1 MAVATTGSTVPRRQL
16 GRYLRGARE
25 QARMTVRAAA
35 KALEWSEAKMWRI
48 ETGMVPL
55 RSHDV
60 EAMCRTYGA
69 SAELTEALTA
79 LARETK
85 ARGWWHAY
93 GDTIPRWFNIFVGL
107 EEAATSLQCYEPELV
122 PGLLQTADY
131 ARTIIR
137 AIEPDLDLVEVD
149 RRVEF
154 RMARQALLTRVTA
167 PPALTAVLNEAVI
180 RRPLGE
186 PWLMAAQYRKLAEL
200 SELPHVAVRILPIV
214 AGFHPG
220 VQSGSFV
227 ILRFPENGDGR
238 ETEPPTVYVQ
248 GFTGA
253 LYLDQPDEIKRY
265 DRAFDRLVAAT
276 ADDSGAKSREILWE
290 AAREVTG

>member
-16 GRYLRGARE
+16 GRYLRGSRE

-60 EAMCRTYGA
+60 EAMCRTYGV
-69 SAELTEALTA
+69 STELTEALTA
-79 LARETK
+79 LAKETK

-93 GDTIPRWFNIFVGL
+93 GEVIPSWFNVFVGL
-107 EEAATSLQCYEPELV
+107 EEAATSLQSYEPELV

-131 ARTIIR
+131 SRRVICIR
-137 AIEPDLDLVEVD
+137 NPDLDSAEVD

-154 RMARQALLTRVTA
+154 RMARQSLLTRATA
-167 PPALTAVLNEAVI
+167 PPAFTAILNEAVV
-180 RRPLGE
+180 RRPLADRR
-186 PWLMAAQYRKLAEL
+186 LMAEQCRKLTEL
-200 SELPHVAVRILPIV
+200 SELSHVDLRILPL
-214 AGFHPG
+214 ASGFHLG
-220 VQSGSFV
+220 MDTGSFV
-227 ILRFPENGDGR
+227 ILRFSTNGDGR

-253 LYLDQPDEIKRY
+253 LYLDQPHEIVRY
-265 DRAFDRLVAAT
+265 ERAFDNLQGAT
-276 ADDSGAKSREILWE
+276 IDEGKSREMLWQL
-290 AAREVTG
+290 AREVTG